1 VKAQVMKPDGID
13 EGIGEAGIA
22 EELGKVVQFERYG
35 FVRINFLGEPI
46 VAYFAHR

>member
-1 VKAQVMKPDGID
+1 MD

-22 EELGKVVQFERYG
+22 QELGRVVQFERYG
-35 FVRINFLGEPI
+35 FVQVKCVGEPI